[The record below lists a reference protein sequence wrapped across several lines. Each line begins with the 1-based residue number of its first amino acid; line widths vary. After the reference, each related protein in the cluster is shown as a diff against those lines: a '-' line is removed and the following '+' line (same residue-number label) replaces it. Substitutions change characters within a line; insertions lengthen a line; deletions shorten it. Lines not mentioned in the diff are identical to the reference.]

1 MRRFLIPFLLLT
13 VLLTGGCDFMR
24 TLGGRPTSADIS
36 ARRAELERIEAE
48 RRQAFLDSLRRVEQ
62 AKADSLAALESYLLD
77 SLSRRKGTLL
87 HPKRLGGL
95 YTSEIQGRYCIV
107 VGAFRTM
114 TYAEQKQKKCN
125 EAGYPAAIVSFR
137 NGYNSVTICPSDTLS
152 ATLSR
157 LNALRGNGICPKD
170 AWILVNE

>member
-1 MRRFLIPFLLLT
+1 MRRFLIPFLLLAF
-13 VLLTGGCDFMR
+13 LLSGCDFIR
-24 TLGGRPTSADIS
+24 TLGGRPTSADLA
-36 ARRAELERIEAE
+36 ARRAELDRIEAL
-48 RRQAFLDSLRRVEQ
+48 RRQERIDSLRRVEQ
-62 AKADSLAALESYLLD
+62 ARADSLSALENHLLD

-95 YTSEIQGRYCIV
+95 YTSEIKGRYSIV

-114 TYAEQKQKKCN
+114 TYAEQKQKKCT
-125 EAGYPAAIVSFR
+125 EAGYPASIVSFR

-152 ATLSR
+152 ATLAR
-157 LNALRGNGICPKD
+157 LNALRGKGICPKD